1 MTQGLVQTPLKD
13 SPNVARGAR
22 SASDLPRETQP
33 TVSAIIT
40 AYNSADYVHRAIE
53 SILDQS
59 YAATEIIVVDDGS
72 RDGTADV
79 IEARFGDRVRVIRQ
93 PNGGPNAAR
102 NQGARE
108 SQGEWIAYLDAD
120 DTWTPHRLEVQIP
133 LTTRPEIGVISGY
146 AVCEKQE
153 YQVAGRVTFEMLWE
167 RNYVG
172 VPTSLI
178 RRAAFEELGGFDEDR
193 ELVGAED
200 YNMWLRMAHSHWE
213 VHLVPEELFFYTSAP
228 GSLYSQKERCLRGE
242 LRNIDKLGSLLQL
255 PQAMLD
261 RKRWQTWR
269 AYGRD
274 YLQLR
279 QLKPARAC
287 FRQEW
292 RVRPSLSSLIHWA
305 ATFAPVSLLDLQRQV
320 RDRFRSVETGPELGP
335 VEGRAS

>member
-1 MTQGLVQTPLKD
+1 MTQGLVQLPSTQ
-13 SPNVARGAR
+13 SPVSGERHAR
-22 SASDLPRETQP
+22 SAAAFSAVQP

-53 SILDQS
+53 SILAQS
-59 YAATEIIVVDDGS
+59 YLASEIIVVDDGS
-72 RDGTADV
+72 SDGTADV

-102 NQGARE
+102 NRGARE
-108 SQGEWIAYLDAD
+108 SQGDWIAYLDAD

-133 LTTRPEIGVISGY
+133 LTARPEIGVISGY
-146 AVCEKQE
+146 AVCEKRE
-153 YQVAGRVTFEMLWE
+153 YMVSGRVTFEMLWE

-178 RRAAFEELGGFDEDR
+178 RRTAFEELGGFDEDR

-200 YNMWLRMAHSHWE
+200 YNMWLRMAHSRWE
-213 VHLVPEELFFYTSAP
+213 VHLVPEELFYYTSAP

-242 LRNIDKLGSLLQL
+242 LRNIDKLGALLDL
-255 PQAMLD
+255 PPVMLD

-274 YLQLR
+274 YLQMR
-279 QLKPARAC
+279 QLRRARDC

-292 RVRPSLSSLIHWA
+292 RVRPSLGALTHWA
-305 ATFAPVSLLDLQRQV
+305 ATFAPVSLLDWQRRI
-320 RDRFRSVETGPELGP
+320 RDRFRSVEAGPELGP
-335 VEGRAS
+335 VEGRA